1 MPRVFDDVPGEAAR
15 TMRAVDWS
23 ATPVGDPSRWP
34 RSLAT
39 MVSVMLRSRHPMFL
53 WWGPSLTQ
61 FYNDAY
67 LPSFGVGKHP
77 AAMGQPGRECW
88 PEIWPIIGPQIDD
101 VMQRGKASWNEDQL
115 VPIFRNGRIEDVFW
129 TYGYSPV
136 QDDDGSIAGTL
147 VICTETTQ
155 RVVAERRQRSARALA
170 EAMASAAPTD
180 EVPVVAAAVL
190 ANASRD
196 VPGALFFEQANAADP
211 PRLVRWLGVDA
222 SGLAQAS
229 EGLRR
234 RLAATPAQLAALA
247 AGESVLLH
255 DAIELALPD
264 CPEAVRDAFLVP
276 TRPADAGTSVHF
288 VAYALHPRIP
298 FDDGYRDFLVQ
309 QTHGISLA
317 MARADAD
324 NTRRATETDRN
335 NLLLQAPVA
344 AAVFIG
350 PDLVIEIANKAFCEL
365 VGRDDLVGKSCR
377 DVLGDVSGDGLLEIL
392 QEAYRTGRRYVS
404 REMRF
409 VPGGVASDASGT
421 AARHFAINLEP
432 MRASRGEIYGL
443 MAIAT
448 DISAQVEARKEIER
462 SRDERQ
468 RRLEEAESASRA
480 KDEFLAILGHEL
492 RNPLSPIVM
501 SLELMRMHKE
511 GSSQREQEVI
521 RRQVDQLIRLVDDLM
536 DVAAITRGKVRLV
549 PAWND
554 LRDVV
559 GRAVEMSRQVM
570 EARRHVLDVA
580 LPDAPATW
588 FGDATRL
595 AQVVSNLLNNA
606 ALYTPAEGR
615 IAVRVAVEADEI
627 VLTVTDNGPG
637 IAPELRPRVFDAF
650 VQGALPVS
658 QRSGGLGVG
667 LAVVKQLV
675 ELHGGTV
682 AIAAGGAERG
692 STFVV
697 RLPRASPLPAGA
709 DAVV

>member
-1 MPRVFDDVPGEAAR
+1 MTRAA
-15 TMRAVDWS
+15 
-23 ATPVGDPSRWP
+23 
-34 RSLAT
+34 L
-39 MVSVMLRSRHPMFL
+39 
-53 WWGPSLTQ
+53 
-61 FYNDAY
+61 
-67 LPSFGVGKHP
+67 
-77 AAMGQPGRECW
+77 
-88 PEIWPIIGPQIDD
+88 
-101 VMQRGKASWNEDQL
+101 
-115 VPIFRNGRIEDVFW
+115 
-129 TYGYSPV
+129 
-136 QDDDGSIAGTL
+136 
-147 VICTETTQ
+147 
-155 RVVAERRQRSARALA
+155 
-170 EAMASAAPTD
+170 
-180 EVPVVAAAVL
+180 
-190 ANASRD
+190 
-196 VPGALFFEQANAADP
+196 
-211 PRLVRWLGVDA
+211 
-222 SGLAQAS
+222 
-229 EGLRR
+229 
-234 RLAATPAQLAALA
+234 LAATLFAVALA
-247 AGESVLLH
+247 AHARVGLDTL
-255 DAIELALPD
+255 
-264 CPEAVRDAFLVP
+264 F
-276 TRPADAGTSVHF
+276 T
-288 VAYALHPRIP
+288 
-298 FDDGYRDFLVQ
+298 
-309 QTHGISLA
+309 QTPG
-317 MARADAD
+317 
-324 NTRRATETDRN
+324 
-335 NLLLQAPVA
+335 
-344 AAVFIG
+344 
-350 PDLVIEIANKAFCEL
+350 
-365 VGRDDLVGKSCR
+365 
-377 DVLGDVSGDGLLEIL
+377 
-392 QEAYRTGRRYVS
+392 
-404 REMRF
+404 EMRF
-409 VPGGVASDASGT
+409 VPGGGAGDASGT
-421 AARHFAINLEP
+421 VARHFAINLEP

-559 GRAVEMSRQVM
+559 GRAVEMSREVM

-606 ALYTPAEGR
+606 AHYTPPEGR
-615 IAVRVAVEADEI
+615 IAVRVAVEADDI
-627 VLTVTDNGPG
+627 VLTVTDDGPG

-650 VQGALPVS
+650 VQGALPAS

-682 AIAAGGAERG
+682 AIAADAAQRG

-697 RLPRASPLPAGA
+697 RLPRASPLLAGA
-709 DAVV
+709 DAVA